1 MTVPLSE
8 FLDSQVA
15 SVSQLCDDD
24 LRACSD
30 LLERALIHFLVEH
43 QMREPGVS
51 PLRVLQEVAHSL
63 SWPTS
68 PRTARCVR
76 MVSGTSLSPRG

>member
-30 LLERALIHFLVEH
+30 LLERAPIHFLVEQ

-51 PLRVLQEVAHSL
+51 PLRVLQ
-63 SWPTS
+63 
-68 PRTARCVR
+68 
-76 MVSGTSLSPRG
+76 